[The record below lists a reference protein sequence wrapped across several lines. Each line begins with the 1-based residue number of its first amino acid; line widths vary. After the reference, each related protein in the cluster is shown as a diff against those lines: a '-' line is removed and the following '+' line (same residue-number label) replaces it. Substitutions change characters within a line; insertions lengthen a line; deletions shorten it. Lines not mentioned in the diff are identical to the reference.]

1 MFARV
6 EISPEFDRF
15 FRQTAP
21 AVLRENQLAPL
32 AEEVLREVD
41 PRAAARFEDDAA
53 AATARRLAM
62 GRHLQRIEGA
72 FAERRIPLVLL
83 KGAAL
88 AETVYPEPSL
98 RPMGDIDIWVRS
110 EEMSRASEAMHALGY
125 TELTAKAARPAEL
138 QAQVQG
144 EMRFLQADGAH
155 GLIELHW
162 GPFPGWW
169 VRRTARVE
177 TEAMWRRA
185 RPMGPGRHARRLDPE
200 DMVIQVAAHQ
210 AINAQFSSCPLRSL
224 VDLACVARAWDVD
237 WRVVAERARRW
248 RLRTVVWIMCDLA
261 DRTLGLPGAL
271 PLLLDLQPAALRRV
285 ALAARINPAVML
297 AGKDLRRPWT
307 RHLLLLML
315 VDRMRDGL
323 RLVCRTLWPERGWLS
338 VRYEKDVGHLQH
350 LWLVMRRG
358 DV

>member
-6 EISPEFDRF
+6 RSFFQRASPE
-15 FRQTAP
+15 
-21 AVLRENQLAPL
+21 VLRENQLGPL
-32 AEEVLREVD
+32 AGELLREVD
-41 PRAAARFEDDAA
+41 PQAASQFESDAFAAA
-53 AATARRLAM
+53 ARRLAM
-62 GRHLQRIEGA
+62 GRHLERIEKA
-72 FAERRIPLVLL
+72 FAEQRIPLVLL

-110 EEMSRASEAMHALGY
+110 EDMPRATEAMRELGY
-125 TELTAKAARPAEL
+125 AELTAKEAQPTEL
-138 QAQVQG
+138 QEQVQG
-144 EMRFLQADGAH
+144 EIRFLQVGGAH

-177 TEAMWRRA
+177 TDAMWSRA
-185 RPMGPGRHARRLDPE
+185 VPMGAGRHARRLDAE
-200 DMVIQVAAHQ
+200 DTVIQVAAHQ

-224 VDLACVARAWDVD
+224 TDLACIARTWEVD
-237 WRVVAERARRW
+237 WPVVAERARRW
-248 RLRTVVWIMCDLA
+248 RLGTVVWTMCDLA

-271 PLLLDLQPAALRRV
+271 PVLLGLQPPGVRRAAL
-285 ALAARINPAVML
+285 ATRIDPDVML
-297 AGKDLRRPWT
+297 DGKDLRRPWT
-307 RHLLLLML
+307 RHLLLLIL
-315 VDRMRDGL
+315 VDRARDAL
-323 RLVCRTLWPERGWLS
+323 RLVARALWPEKAWLS
-338 VRYEKDVGHLQH
+338 ARYGREVGHLRH